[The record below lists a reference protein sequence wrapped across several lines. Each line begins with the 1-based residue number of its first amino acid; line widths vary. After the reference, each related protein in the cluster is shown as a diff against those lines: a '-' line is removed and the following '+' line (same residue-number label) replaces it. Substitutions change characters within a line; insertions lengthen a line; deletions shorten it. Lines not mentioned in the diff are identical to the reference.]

1 MDGQH
6 SLDTIA
12 TGEGSGQHTMRELGN
27 VFQLR
32 RRPSLSSIS
41 LHWSLSASKSAM
53 VDGCEASRYVERI
66 GRRGCDRRARLVLEG
81 RTEDA
86 HDR

>member
-1 MDGQH
+1 MNVQH
-6 SLDTIA
+6 LLDMIA

-53 VDGCEASRYVERI
+53 MDGCEASRYVETI
-66 GRRGCDRRARLVLEG
+66 GRRECCSRATLVLEG
-81 RTEDA
+81 RTEGA